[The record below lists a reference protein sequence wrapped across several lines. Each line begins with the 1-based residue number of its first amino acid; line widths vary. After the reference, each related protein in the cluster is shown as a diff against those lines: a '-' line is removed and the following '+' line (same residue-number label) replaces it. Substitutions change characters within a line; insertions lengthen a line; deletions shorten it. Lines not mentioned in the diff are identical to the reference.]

1 MRIKLEE
8 GWSTLF
14 LLLAMI
20 YVAAAGV
27 GKANFFDGLQILTG
41 VGAVAVLV
49 GLLLAKSRFEPRTA
63 HLFSLVY
70 GVFVILYAVGSV
82 LPGDMVW
89 RERVFEV
96 VNIQVVWLQK
106 LIGGGTGREG
116 FIFVLHTAVVFWLLG
131 YTASWYIFRKLHI
144 WRAIIPAGLV
154 LLSVVY
160 YYSGPELLPM
170 YLAAYILLALLLI
183 VRTHLNEQ
191 EKQWR
196 AGSVR
201 YEPRIWVGFLRAGL
215 AASLIALSISWF
227 IPSMSASAAVGDALS
242 DVRGP
247 WREFQN
253 NWTRLYSALR
263 TYGTTTIDPY
273 QDTLVLGGPRTVGDT
288 PVMDIY
294 VERQLPYVYWQT
306 IVYNTYD
313 DGRWQ
318 VANNN
323 AELHISDEGV
333 LNVPFTLS
341 RQVITQTVVNYLP
354 NSSLIYA
361 APEIIGADRDMFV
374 EARDDGNGNELVTG
388 VRSRFVLKQ
397 GDQYEVQSRFST
409 ADAVSLR
416 TASTDYPEW
425 VADSYLQLPDTI
437 TPETVALAEEIM
449 GGYDTP
455 FDKAIAVRDYLRTTI
470 TYNDQIPAPPAD
482 VDPVHYTLFV
492 SQEGYCNYYASAMAI
507 MLRSQEIPARV
518 VSGYAQGDFDADNS
532 FYRVRASNAHTWVEV
547 YFPNYG
553 WIQFEPT
560 ASIPTIDR
568 PERLDTSGG
577 GDAFGAFNTRQ
588 NFLSREELLGEGI
601 DELDN
606 PGSLEGLL
614 PEDAAGGEGDT
625 AVSPLAAIPLWQII
639 GGVLVLG
646 AAVAVT
652 ITANSY
658 NKRVEAD
665 VERSYSRL
673 EGWGRWLGVGVRET
687 QTPYERA
694 EEIGTAVP
702 EGKLSILNLTRQFVL
717 KQFSR
722 TKNYEDGFNP
732 TEEWRVLR
740 PILIRRTLENWVKNL
755 QKQSKR
761 SNRRK

>member
-8 GWSTLF
+8 GWSTLI

-20 YVAAAGV
+20 TVSAAGV
-27 GKANFFDGLQILTG
+27 AKANFFDGLEILSF
-41 VGAVAVLV
+41 VGIVSVLA
-49 GLLLAKSRFEPRTA
+49 GLLLAKSSFSVRTA
-63 HLFSLVY
+63 HSFSFVY
-70 GVFVILYAVGSV
+70 GLFFILFAVGSV

-89 RERVFEV
+89 RERVLEV
-96 VNIQVVWLQK
+96 INIQVVWLQK

-116 FIFVLHTAVVFWLLG
+116 FIFVLHTAVVFWLVG
-131 YTASWYIFRKLHI
+131 YTASWYIFRSLHI

-160 YYSGPELLPM
+160 YYSGPAPLPL
-170 YLAAYILLALLLI
+170 YLAFYILLALLLV

-201 YEPRIWVGFLRAGL
+201 YEPHIWIGFLRAGL
-215 AASLIALSISWF
+215 FASLFALSVAWL
-227 IPSMSASAAVGDALS
+227 IPSMSASAAVSDALS
-242 DVRGP
+242 NTRGP

-306 IVYNTYD
+306 IVYDTYD
-313 DGRWQ
+313 DGRWR
-318 VANNN
+318 VAANDT
-323 AELHISDEGV
+323 ELHISDDGV
-333 LNVPFTLS
+333 LSVPFSLS

-354 NSSLIYA
+354 NSSLLYG
-361 APEIIGADRDMFV
+361 APEIIGSDRDMFI
-374 EARDDGNGNELVTG
+374 EASNDGDGNKLVTG
-388 VRSRFVLKQ
+388 IRSRFVLKQ
-397 GDQYEVQSRFST
+397 GDQYEMVSNFST

-425 VADSYLQLPDTI
+425 LSETYLQIPDSV
-437 TPETVALAEEIM
+437 TPETVALAEELTAA
-449 GGYDTP
+449 YDNN
-455 FDKAIAVRDYLRTTI
+455 FDKAIAVRDYLRQNI
-470 TYNDQIPAPPAD
+470 SYNDQIPAPPAD
-482 VDPVHYTLFV
+482 IDPVHYTLFV
-492 SQEGYCNYYASAMAI
+492 SQEGYCNYYASSMAI
-507 MLRSQEIPARV
+507 MLRSQGIPARI
-518 VSGYAQGDFDADNS
+518 VSGYAQGEFNEDNN

-560 ASIPTIDR
+560 AAIPTVDR
-568 PERLDTSGG
+568 PEQLNSSGG
-577 GDAFGAFNTRQ
+577 GDAFGAFNTSQ
-588 NFLSREELLGEGI
+588 NLLDREALLGEELNN
-601 DELDN
+601 DEEVGD
-606 PGSLEGLL
+606 SLEDLL
-614 PEDAAGGEGDT
+614 QGDVNGDGNNP
-625 AVSPLAAIPLWQII
+625 AVSPLSTIPIWQIV
-639 GGVLVLG
+639 GAVLVLG
-646 AAVAVT
+646 MATAVT
-652 ITANSY
+652 VTANTY
-658 NKRVEAD
+658 NKRIEAD

-673 EGWGRWLGVGVRET
+673 EWWGRWLGVRVQQT

-702 EGKLSILNLTRQFVL
+702 DGKQSILNLTRQFVL

-722 TKNYEDGFNP
+722 AKNHENNFDP
-732 TEEWRVLR
+732 TDEWRTLR
-740 PILIRRTLENWVKNL
+740 PILIRRTVENWVKNL
-755 QKQSKR
+755 QE
-761 SNRRK
+761 RRK